1 MIQFELLCAGFGGQG
16 VMLMGQLLAY
26 AAAMEDKE
34 ATWFPSYGPEMRGG
48 TANCQVVISDTPISS
63 PVLSHPET
71 VIALNKPSFQ
81 KYEPLVSSGGLLLV
95 NSTLNDVKSSRTDL
109 EIYEIPATEM
119 ANELGG
125 AIVANIVLLGAYLE
139 RVPAVRW
146 ESVEKVLHKLLSGS
160 KERFLP
166 MNLEAL
172 HRGAETMRSM
182 RTDYGD
188 RFQSIPLLRNEAKGS
203 AC

>member
-63 PVLSHPET
+63 PILSHPET

-81 KYEPLVSSGGLLLV
+81 KYEPLVCSGGLLLV
-95 NSTLNDVKSSRTDL
+95 NSSLNDVKSSRTDL

-119 ANELGG
+119 ANDLGG
-125 AIVANIVLLGAYLE
+125 TIVTNIVLLGAYLE

-146 ESVEKVLHKLLSGS
+146 ESVEKVLHKLLSGP

-172 HRGAETMRSM
+172 HRGAEMMRA
-182 RTDYGD
+182 
-188 RFQSIPLLRNEAKGS
+188 LRLSSGKGAGS
-203 AC
+203 EEKQGSVHVEP